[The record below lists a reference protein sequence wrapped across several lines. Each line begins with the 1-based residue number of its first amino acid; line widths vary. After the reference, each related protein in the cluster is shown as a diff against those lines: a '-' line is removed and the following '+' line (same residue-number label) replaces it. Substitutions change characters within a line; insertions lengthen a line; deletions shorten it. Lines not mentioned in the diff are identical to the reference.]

1 MCIRDSIQA
10 VIISRIQGDT
20 PPEIQLLTQLLGAPG
35 KADRERVMAEAAEM
49 ISPELIE
56 MVDLVREQAVG
67 AGQGDL
73 AERLVEIRAELNA
86 RLLVAGGD

>member
-1 MCIRDSIQA
+1 
-10 VIISRIQGDT
+10 
-20 PPEIQLLTQLLGAPG
+20 
-35 KADRERVMAEAAEM
+35 M

-56 MVDLVREQAVG
+56 MVDLVREQALS